1 MRFHSLPTPYIYIFS
16 SLLLSSSFH
25 LDFDSMFI
33 SHISK
38 KWKKKNLKQT
48 LEINI
53 LGAVKIS
60 KFSSDQYLEESCS
73 FSIVSEHLQHQIYV
87 TKINNKSALNI
98 YCLIGLKLILVP
110 LVWFVYLYSN
120 PLIVY
125 FMLFLKG
132 QFYLPVFKGRNVIF
146 GTWLHLN
153 RNILHIH

>member
-1 MRFHSLPTPYIYIFS
+1 M
-16 SLLLSSSFH
+16 
-25 LDFDSMFI
+25 
-33 SHISK
+33 
-38 KWKKKNLKQT
+38 
-48 LEINI
+48 
-53 LGAVKIS
+53 AVKIS

-132 QFYLPVFKGRNVIF
+132 QFSFIYQFLSEEMSFLVHGCILIGIF
-146 GTWLHLN
+146 Y
-153 RNILHIH
+153 IYIKK